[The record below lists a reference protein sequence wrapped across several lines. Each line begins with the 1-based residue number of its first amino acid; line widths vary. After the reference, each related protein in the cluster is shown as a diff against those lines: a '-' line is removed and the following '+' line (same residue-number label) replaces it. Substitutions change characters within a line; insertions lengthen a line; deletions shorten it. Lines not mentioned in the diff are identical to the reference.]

1 MSENARMLAF
11 TEKVNL
17 SLFGDVT
24 HFILE
29 ATETSHEQMEQLAC
43 HCVLFDPE
51 HEPGSIQEKYSFL
64 YLGELLER
72 YEERC
77 GMPLPDLRAIAL
89 ALGFTN
95 ELLTKEMFVG
105 SQKRDFVEKIKK
117 QAAGDIYLTGALY
130 LLGEDAPAQET
141 ALLGKE
147 YTATEDLIFV
157 LSVFHGDFPP
167 YFQRFKQQLL
177 RLLGKG
183 RTIPPIGNLLLFAW
197 AIRQVNP
204 LMKTM
209 RTKDAALFRALC
221 SLQKSFARPG
231 SHQHDVL
238 LAEGYTPLEIAYL
251 NVLALPSSISDGE
264 ISGFSVVAEKIVVE
278 LFRKAVPQ
286 EKPFSPGIY
295 DQFTSLFCQFQQ
307 FHIKCYGVHTLPE
320 ALEGHAKIGNATTFM
335 WLSKLVNQA
344 SPLFQCFDILD
355 PKWDSLVGLGPEK
368 YESLFRQSLHGG
380 MASEEIKQRVA
391 RYDALTGANYVA
403 ACCNK
408 YFSMSFHLLVEKDV
422 IDLWELFCSNLDE
435 AGQAKDPQA
444 MECIGTYLKNHF
456 SVWAFRFYEKF
467 FAEYGIQGIDRF
479 FSCNRT
485 RIFSPL
491 VEKRHGYGKAALI
504 ITLHRNF
511 LSEKE
516 HRQALNWLQEYFFVA
531 YPGDYMEFMKAVL
544 FDKFAPTLLSAEE
557 RRTLFDLLAE
567 CGVLNAGERDA
578 LKKRYL
584 TPEEL
589 QAESDAQA
597 RKEREQ
603 EQKRE
608 ADRVQRIREE
618 YAAKLG
624 SFKDVYRFLDGHR
637 YHQKDLLTACTFT
650 ADGMDAQLKD
660 AAYTLGCLEIGWFL
674 KICGVL
680 AAQKAMTLESIQK
693 YVQLIKEDT
702 EHDNQD

>member
-17 SLFGDVT
+17 PLFGDVT
-24 HFILE
+24 HFILN
-29 ATETSHEQMEQLAC
+29 AADASHEQISQLARR
-43 HCVLFDPE
+43 CVLFDPE
-51 HEPGSIQEKYSFL
+51 QKPGSIQEKYSFL

-77 GMPLPDLRAIAL
+77 GMPLQDLRAIAL

-95 ELLTKEMFVG
+95 EMLTKEMFVG

-117 QAAGDIYLTGALY
+117 QADKDIYLTGALY
-130 LLGEDAPAQET
+130 LLGEDAATQET
-141 ALLGKE
+141 ALLEME
-147 YTATEDLIFV
+147 YTATEDLIFTM
-157 LSVFHGDFPP
+157 SVFHGDSPST
-167 YFQRFKQQLL
+167 FQHFKPQLL
-177 RLLGKG
+177 RLLREGC
-183 RTIPPIGNLLLFAW
+183 TIPVLGNLLLFAW
-197 AIRQVNP
+197 FVRQVNP

-251 NVLALPSSISDGE
+251 NVLALPSRISDGE

-307 FHIKCYGVHTLPE
+307 FHIKCYGVHTLPD
-320 ALEGHAKIGNATTFM
+320 ALEGHAKIGNAATFM

-368 YESLFRQSLHGG
+368 YESLFRQSLHDG
-380 MASEEIKQRVA
+380 MTPEEIKQRVT
-391 RYDALTGANYVA
+391 RYDALTGASYVK

-408 YFSMSFHLLVEKDV
+408 YFSRSFRLLVEKDM

-435 AGQAKDPQA
+435 AGQAKDTQT
-444 MECIGTYLKNHF
+444 MECIGTYLENQF
-456 SVWAFRFYEKF
+456 SMWSFRFYEKF
-467 FAEYGIQGIDRF
+467 FAEYGIQGIGRF
-479 FSCNRT
+479 FSGNRT

-491 VEKRHGYGKAALI
+491 VEKRYGYGKTDFVLS
-504 ITLHRNF
+504 LHRDF
-511 LSEKE
+511 LREEE
-516 HRQALNWLQEYFFVA
+516 HRQVLNWLQEYFFVA
-531 YPGDYMEFMKAVL
+531 NPGDYMEFAKAVL

-557 RRTLFDLLAE
+557 QRMLFDLLTE
-567 CGVLNAGERDA
+567 CGILNAGERDS
-578 LKKRYL
+578 LKQRYL
-584 TPEEL
+584 TPAEL
-589 QAESDAQA
+589 QAESDAQT

-618 YAAKLG
+618 YAAKLS

-650 ADGMDAQLKD
+650 ADGLGTQLKGT
-660 AAYTLGCLEIGWFL
+660 AYTLDCQEIGWLL